1 MKLSHT
7 IILIALLTGQSASLA
22 FASTSVNGICQFD
35 KSTLI
40 KEKLKKTQECINNE
54 NYSRAKNYLNGVLKL
69 DPNNAKAKELLDECE
84 SGLKKQKQRV
94 HQAYLDACKAGN
106 ISALQNFISKYPN
119 SEYVSSAKSCIEDYS
134 LWQKAKEQ
142 NTITAYNYYLSQSS
156 ILAYKND
163 AKDAIT
169 TIQSEIEWNNCK
181 TSNDED
187 KINSFI
193 KNYPSSKYVNQ
204 AKSRLNILKGER
216 YYASKNYNL
225 AYTYLNEADNFQ
237 TLIGAPATHLKMI
250 NENREYE
257 TIMSSSDVSKVK
269 SYLKTLST
277 YSPFYVP
284 TSNKLA
290 LLLGSALSTY
300 SSEYSMNE
308 AWAYAKD
315 DDTRA
320 AVKRYISKAKADKA
334 YYERQRKKM
343 HIKGGGAKISK
354 LVLMQISALILMENQ
369 EQICSIQQVCCYA
382 SVMLIIC
389 LVW

>member
-1 MKLSHT
+1 M
-7 IILIALLTGQSASLA
+7 
-22 FASTSVNGICQFD
+22 
-35 KSTLI
+35 
-40 KEKLKKTQECINNE
+40 KKTQECINNE

-225 AYTYLNEADNFQ
+225 AYMYLNEADNFQ

-382 SVMLIIC
+382 SVMLIMC

>member
-169 TIQSEIEWNNCK
+169 NSQSEIEWNNCK

-257 TIMSSSDVSKVK
+257 TIMSSSDISKVK

-382 SVMLIIC
+382 SVMLIMC